1 MELKYKIMNE
11 IITQL
16 SMTHIV
22 IIIIIIVVVVIIIII
37 IISHQSGADPGFS
50 LRGGGGTKR
59 LCAHVHHERGTEL
72 AFGRG
77 TRPALIR
84 ALEALGLF

>member
-1 MELKYKIMNE
+1 
-11 IITQL
+11 
-16 SMTHIV
+16 MTHIV
-22 IIIIIIVVVVIIIII
+22 IIIIIIVVVVIIIIII

-50 LRGGGGTKR
+50 LRGGGAKIMR
-59 LCAHVHHERGTEL
+59 ARIHHERGTEL